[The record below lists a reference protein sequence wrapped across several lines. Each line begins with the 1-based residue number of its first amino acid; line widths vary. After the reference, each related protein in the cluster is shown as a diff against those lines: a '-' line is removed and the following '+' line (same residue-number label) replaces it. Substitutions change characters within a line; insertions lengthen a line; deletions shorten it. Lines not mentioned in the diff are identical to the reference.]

1 MPATADQPLYDGK
14 QLAIAKVY
22 ARSVLTLAEKS
33 GSAELVLN
41 ELAELAALVHESPV
55 FARMISDP
63 LLGTEEL
70 RRALERLFR
79 GKVSDLVV
87 DTLQVMRR
95 KGRLALLPALS
106 ESYRREHQA
115 ASGIL
120 DVRVVS
126 AVPLS
131 PELRQRLTLAIDR
144 HTAHKSHLIETVD
157 PEILGGLV
165 VRVGDEKIDA
175 SVARELASLGRAFA
189 ARASKEI
196 LSGRAY
202 TAEEAR

>member
-1 MPATADQPLYDGK
+1 MAATDKAFLGDK

-22 ARSVLTLAEKS
+22 ARSLLALAEEGKSTEEVLEELGDLATLAK
-33 GSAELVLN
+33 
-41 ELAELAALVHESPV
+41 ESPA
-55 FARMISDP
+55 FTRLISDP
-63 LLGTEEL
+63 LLGSEEL
-70 RRALERLFR
+70 RGTLEKLFR
-79 GKVSDLVV
+79 GKITDLVV

-95 KGRLALLPALS
+95 KGRLALLPALA

-115 ASGIL
+115 KKGIL
-120 DVRVVS
+120 DVSVVS

-131 PELRQRLTLAIDR
+131 ADLRQRLIQAIDR
-144 HTAHKSHLIETVD
+144 HTARKSHLIETVD

-165 VRVGDEKIDA
+165 VKVGDEKIDA
-175 SVARELASLGRAFA
+175 SVARELALLGRAFA

-196 LSGRAY
+196 LSGKAY